1 MEKLDKKPNKLIN
14 EKSPYLLQ
22 HAYNPVDWYP
32 WSEEAFEK
40 AKKED
45 KPIFL
50 SIGYSTCHWCH
61 VMEHESFEDEEV
73 AKIINENFV
82 PIKVDREE
90 RPDID
95 NIYMNV
101 CMMMTGGGGWPLTIL
116 MTPDKK
122 PFYAGTYFPKES
134 SYTRIG
140 LKDLLLKISE
150 MWKNEREA
158 LLNRSEKVLEHLK
171 DYVKAKSG
179 NEKLPSEVLDHAY
192 QELKDRFDR
201 YYGGFGNKP
210 KFPSPHNF
218 MFLLRYWKRT
228 GKENALSMVEH
239 SLKMMRLGGIFDQ
252 IGFGFH
258 RYSTDERWFLPHFE
272 KMLYD
277 QAMLSMAYTETFQ
290 ATKNPFYKKVA
301 EEIFQ
306 YVLRDMTDERGGFYS
321 AEDADSEGEE
331 GKFYVWSIDEIREIL
346 KEDAD
351 LFIKIFNI
359 TEEGTYREEATG
371 KLTGTNIPFL
381 KKTLKE
387 LAQDLEM
394 PFEELEE
401 KVEKMRKK
409 LFDVREKR
417 VHPLKDDKILTDW
430 NGLMISA
437 LSKASQAFNNPDYA
451 ESAKKSA
458 DFIISTMKGKD
469 GGLFHRYR
477 EGEVSFKGN
486 IDDYAFFIWGL
497 IELYEATFETK
508 YLEEAINLTEYT
520 IKHFWDKENGGFF
533 FTPDNTDEELIIRQK
548 EVYDGAYPSGNSVM
562 LYNLVRL
569 SRMTG
574 RTEFEK
580 YAEKETKA
588 FSFDAQRMPS
598 AHTMFLIGFD
608 FLINETFEIVVVG
621 EKEEKDTK
629 EIIRTI
635 YDRFLPFSV
644 LLLKYRNS
652 NIEKIAKY
660 TEELTQVNNKAT
672 AYVCKN
678 FSCNLPSTDKEKI
691 LELLGEK
698 GE

>member
-1 MEKLDKKPNKLIN
+1 METKNKKPNRLIN

-140 LKDLLLKISE
+140 IKDLLLKISE
-150 MWKNEREA
+150 MWKNERES
-158 LLNRSEKVLEHLK
+158 LIKRSEKVMEHLK

-179 NEKLPSEVLDHAY
+179 NEQLPKEVLDHAY
-192 QELKDRFDR
+192 EELKDRFDR
-201 YYGGFGNKP
+201 YYGGFGNRP

-228 GKENALSMVEH
+228 GKENALQMVEH

-277 QAMLSMAYTETFQ
+277 QAMLSMAYTETYQ
-290 ATKNPFYKKVA
+290 ATKNPFYRKVA
-301 EEIFQ
+301 EEIFE
-306 YVLRDMTDERGGFYS
+306 YVLRDMTDKNGGFYS

-331 GKFYVWSIDEIREIL
+331 GKFYVWSYNEIKKIL
-346 KEDAD
+346 GEDSD
-351 LFIKIFNI
+351 LFVKIFNI

-371 KLTGTNIPFL
+371 KPTGTNIPYL
-381 KKTLKE
+381 KKPLDEIAEE
-387 LAQDLEM
+387 LGV
-394 PFEELEE
+394 PFEELEK
-401 KVEKMRKK
+401 KVEEMRKK
-409 LFDVREKR
+409 LFEIREKR

-430 NGLMISA
+430 NGLMIAA
-437 LSKASQAFNNPDYA
+437 LSKGAQAFNNSEYLN
-451 ESAKKSA
+451 SAKKSA
-458 DFIISTMKGKD
+458 DFILDKMKMED
-469 GGLFHRYR
+469 GGLYHRYR
-477 EGEVSFKGN
+477 DGEVSFKGN
-486 IDDYAFFIWGL
+486 IDDYAFMVWGL
-497 IELYEATFETK
+497 IELYEASFETK
-508 YLEEAINLTEYT
+508 YLEEALNLTNYAVE
-520 IKHFWDKENGGFF
+520 HFWDKENGGFY

-562 LYNLVRL
+562 LYNLARL
-569 SRMTG
+569 SKMTG
-574 RTEFEK
+574 KTEFEK
-580 YAEKETKA
+580 YAEKETEV
-588 FSFDAQRMPS
+588 FSFDVQRMPS

-608 FLINETFEIVVVG
+608 FMVNETSEIVIVG
-621 EKEEKDTK
+621 EKDKEDTRK
-629 EIIRTI
+629 FIRAL
-635 YDRFLPFSV
+635 YDNFEPFV
-644 LLLKYRNS
+644 VALLKYPTS
-652 NIEKIAKY
+652 NLEKIAEY
-660 TEELTQVNNKAT
+660 TKNLTEIEDKAT

-678 FSCNLPSTDKEKI
+678 FNCNLPTTDIGKF
-691 LELLGEK
+691 LELVNK
-698 GE
+698 

>member
-1 MEKLDKKPNKLIN
+1 MNNKKPNRLIN

-32 WSEEAFEK
+32 WGREAFEK

-61 VMEHESFEDEEV
+61 VMEQESFEDDEV
-73 AKIINENFV
+73 AKILNENFI

-90 RPDID
+90 RPEID

-101 CMMMTGGGGWPLTIL
+101 CMMMTGSGGWPLTIL

-140 LKDLLLKISE
+140 IKDLLLKISE
-150 MWKNEREA
+150 MWKKDRKS
-158 LLNRSEKVLEHLK
+158 LLNRSEKVMEHLT
-171 DYVKAKSG
+171 DYVKAKAG
-179 NEKLPSEVLDHAY
+179 NEQLQKEVLDHAY
-192 QELKDRFDR
+192 EELKDRFDR
-201 YYGGFGNKP
+201 YYGGFGNRP

-218 MFLLRYWKRT
+218 IFLLRYWKRT

-239 SLKMMRLGGIFDQ
+239 SLKNMRLGGIFDQ

-277 QAMLSMAYTETFQ
+277 QAMLSMAYIETFQ
-290 ATKNPFYKKVA
+290 ATRNPFYKKVA
-301 EEIFQ
+301 EEIFE
-306 YVLRDMTDERGGFYS
+306 YVLRDMTDDKGGFYS

-331 GKFYVWSIDEIREIL
+331 GKFYVWSYKEIKEIL
-346 KEDAD
+346 DDDAD

-371 KLTGTNIPFL
+371 KLTGTNIPYM
-381 KKTLKE
+381 KKTLNEIAEDLGISFDE
-387 LAQDLEM
+387 LKQ
-394 PFEELEE
+394 

-409 LFDVREKR
+409 LFQIREKR

-430 NGLMISA
+430 NGLMIAA
-437 LSKASQAFNNPDYA
+437 LSKGAQAFNEKKYA
-451 ESAKKSA
+451 EFAKKSA
-458 DFIISTMKGKD
+458 EFILSTMKMED
-469 GGLFHRYR
+469 GGLYHRYR
-477 EGEVSFKGN
+477 DGEVSFKGN
-486 IDDYAFFIWGL
+486 IDDYAFMVWGL

-508 YLEEAINLTEYT
+508 YLKEAIELTNYAV
-520 IKHFWDKENGGFF
+520 KHFWDEENGGFF
-533 FTPDNTDEELIIRQK
+533 FTPDHTDEELIIRQK

-562 LYNLVRL
+562 LYNLGRL
-569 SRMTG
+569 SRITG
-574 RTEFEK
+574 KTEYDK
-580 YAEKETKA
+580 YAEIETKA
-588 FSFDAQRMPS
+588 FSFDVQRMPS

-608 FLINETFEIVVVG
+608 FLINETFEIVIAG
-621 EKEEKDTK
+621 DKEKETTK
-629 EIIRTI
+629 EMIRTI
-635 YDRFLPFSV
+635 YDRFLPFTV
-644 LLLKYRNS
+644 LLVKDKNS
-652 NIEKIAKY
+652 KIEKIASY
-660 TEELTQVNNKAT
+660 TQNLIQIEDKPT
-672 AYVCKN
+672 AYICKN
-678 FSCNLPSTDKEKI
+678 FSCNLPTTDKEKV

-698 GE
+698 

>member
-150 MWKNEREA
+150 MWKNERES

-228 GKENALSMVEH
+228 GKENALAMVEH

-331 GKFYVWSIDEIREIL
+331 GKFYVWSINEIREIL

-569 SRMTG
+569 SRITG
-574 RTEFEK
+574 KTEFEK

-588 FSFDAQRMPS
+588 FSFDVQRMPS